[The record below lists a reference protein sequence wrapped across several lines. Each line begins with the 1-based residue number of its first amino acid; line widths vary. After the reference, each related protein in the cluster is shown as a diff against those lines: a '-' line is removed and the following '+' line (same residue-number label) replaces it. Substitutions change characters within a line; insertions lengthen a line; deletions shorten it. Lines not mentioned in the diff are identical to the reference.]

1 MEVSD
6 DCLASSYPKKLTRVA
21 NHSNE
26 PKCRGSRSFCNFFSS
41 NEELQKQNKK
51 TKIKNY
57 IPPQIIKEVSV
68 YCSTVWVHYN
78 NVRCQFSLKNKPT
91 IFHPS
96 SMFLFLDPT
105 IALHDWT
112 SKIILI
118 ILVQGVAPQAKHHL
132 RRTIL
137 AYIKPLMTL
146 RVSLL
151 LLHHTEPRSETNS
164 LKLCLE
170 QSEGW
175 AFGWLGLPVHML
187 SSKW

>member
-1 MEVSD
+1 MWKKVASVARILHRVTEWPQSLTADTEKKKKKIEIMEVSD

-96 SMFLFLDPT
+96 SMFLFLDQLD
-105 IALHDWT
+105 IALHD
-112 SKIILI
+112 
-118 ILVQGVAPQAKHHL
+118 
-132 RRTIL
+132 
-137 AYIKPLMTL
+137 
-146 RVSLL
+146 
-151 LLHHTEPRSETNS
+151 
-164 LKLCLE
+164 
-170 QSEGW
+170 
-175 AFGWLGLPVHML
+175 
-187 SSKW
+187 

>member
-1 MEVSD
+1 MTAWLPVIPRSWHELPIIQMNPNVEVQE
-6 DCLASSYPKKLTRVA
+6 AFVI
-21 NHSNE
+21 
-26 PKCRGSRSFCNFFSS
+26 FSPVMK
-41 NEELQKQNKK
+41 NYKNKTKK
-51 TKIKNY
+51 TKMKNY

-96 SMFLFLDPT
+96 SMFLFLDLT

-118 ILVQGVAPQAKHHL
+118 ILVQGVAPQVKHHL

-170 QSEGW
+170 QSESW